1 MSFSVY
7 KYVGIIEKKRRKKI
21 INEFEKSLDIS
32 ALLMFANKHDWH
44 NAKRWSFADP
54 SRRLLKRKT
63 TLTTSKF
70 IHGASTLG
78 LTPHGVILTRLLIKD

>member
-1 MSFSVY
+1 M
-7 KYVGIIEKKRRKKI
+7 KKKI
-21 INEFEKSLDIS
+21 NYELEKSFDIS

-63 TLTTSKF
+63 TSKY